1 MKVSL
6 SGDQLLQ
13 ECAGQVRSL
22 QTALVELEQ
31 QALMFRLPGLVE
43 QEWYQL
49 LRQKLI
55 PQLGERAFL
64 VAAVVGGTNIGK
76 SVIFNHLAGC
86 RASATSPLASG
97 TRHPTC
103 LVPENF
109 LSDHRLEQVFPD
121 FQLQRWTDPS
131 LALEETE
138 THQLFWREEKSLP
151 ESLLILDTPDID
163 SDARINW
170 VRADAV
176 RRSAD
181 VLIAVLTQ
189 QKYND
194 AAVREF
200 FRRAGDEGRAVIVI
214 FNQVLLPED
223 EPYWPQWL
231 ETFCRATGL
240 QPEAV
245 YLAPADRRAAED
257 LRLPFFERRHGRC
270 RGGEGDAVSVDPEQP
285 VNPGAHL
292 SRLRFADIRMQTLR
306 GSLRE
311 LLHPQRGVGGWLK
324 ELRVASQELEAA
336 TSRLTAEGLIQI
348 RHWPAPANSVF
359 VAELRKWWQQQQTG
373 WARSINSAY
382 NAVGKTL
389 LWPLQAAGKALRK
402 ESPAPL
408 DDYRERE
415 WLAVLNVVEEVFERL
430 QWMAESGNALIRE
443 RLEQLL
449 AGDVRNRLMTTLRQR
464 HQEVGLEAEL
474 ERVIAE
480 QMAALQLSQPE
491 VFRLYQQLNNV
502 SAAVRPVTSIVLF
515 SLGFGPAG
523 DLVAPLLG
531 HAAASAVVHVVADVA
546 GGTTAA
552 IAGEAAVS
560 SVAGAGSGLL
570 QTWFHR
576 LQTAFSARRAA
587 WLSEQ
592 LHRELLGTL
601 PEELHAAVG
610 LRTSSAWLRVQQ
622 HVQRLESLI

>member
-1 MKVSL
+1 MNVSL
-6 SGDQLLQ
+6 SGEQRLQ

-22 QTALVELEQ
+22 QTALLELEQ

-103 LVPENF
+103 LVPESF
-109 LSDHRLEQVFPD
+109 LSEHQLEQVFPD

-138 THQLFWREEKSLP
+138 THQLFWRVEKSLP

-231 ETFCRATGL
+231 ETFCRETGL

-257 LRLPFFERRHGRC
+257 LRLPFFERRHERC
-270 RGGEGDAVSVDPEQP
+270 RGGVGDTVVDPEQP
-285 VNPGAHL
+285 VSPASHL

-311 LLHPQRGVGGWLK
+311 FLHPQRGVGGWLK
-324 ELRVASQELEAA
+324 ELRV
-336 TSRLTAEGLIQI
+336 
-348 RHWPAPANSVF
+348 
-359 VAELRKWWQQQQTG
+359 
-373 WARSINSAY
+373 
-382 NAVGKTL
+382 
-389 LWPLQAAGKALRK
+389 
-402 ESPAPL
+402 
-408 DDYRERE
+408 
-415 WLAVLNVVEEVFERL
+415 
-430 QWMAESGNALIRE
+430 
-443 RLEQLL
+443 
-449 AGDVRNRLMTTLRQR
+449 
-464 HQEVGLEAEL
+464 
-474 ERVIAE
+474 
-480 QMAALQLSQPE
+480 
-491 VFRLYQQLNNV
+491 V
-502 SAAVRPVTSIVLF
+502 S
-515 SLGFGPAG
+515 
-523 DLVAPLLG
+523 
-531 HAAASAVVHVVADVA
+531 
-546 GGTTAA
+546 
-552 IAGEAAVS
+552 
-560 SVAGAGSGLL
+560 
-570 QTWFHR
+570 
-576 LQTAFSARRAA
+576 
-587 WLSEQ
+587 
-592 LHRELLGTL
+592 
-601 PEELHAAVG
+601 
-610 LRTSSAWLRVQQ
+610 
-622 HVQRLESLI
+622 

>member
-1 MKVSL
+1 MNASL
-6 SGDQLLQ
+6 SGEQLLQ

-22 QTALVELEQ
+22 QTALLELEQ
-31 QALMFRLPGLVE
+31 QALMFRLPALVE

-109 LSDHRLEQVFPD
+109 LSEHRLEQVFPD

-131 LALEETE
+131 LALEEKE
-138 THQLFWREEKSLP
+138 THQLFWRVEKSLP

-223 EPYWPQWL
+223 EPYWPRWL
-231 ETFCRATGL
+231 ETFCRETGL

-245 YLAPADRRAAED
+245 YLAPADRRAAEE
-257 LRLPFFERRHGRC
+257 LRLPFFERRHERC
-270 RGGEGDAVSVDPEQP
+270 RGGVGDTVAVDPEQP
-285 VNPGAHL
+285 VSPASHL

-311 LLHPQRGVGGWLK
+311 FLHPQRGVGGWLK

-336 TSRLTAEGLIQI
+336 TSRLTTEGLIQI

-359 VAELRKWWQQQQTG
+359 VSELRKWWQQQQTG

-382 NAVGKTL
+382 SAVGKTL

-402 ESPAPL
+402 EAPAPL
-408 DDYRERE
+408 EDYRERE

-443 RLEQLL
+443 RLAQLL
-449 AGDVRNRLMTTLRQR
+449 AGDVRSRLMTTLRVR
-464 HQEVGLEAEL
+464 HQEVGLEVEL

-480 QMAALQLSQPE
+480 QMAALQLSQPD

-531 HAAASAVVHVVADVA
+531 QAAASAVVHVVADVA

-576 LQTAFSARRAA
+576 LQTAYSARRAA

-601 PEELHAAVG
+601 PEELQAAVG
-610 LRTSSAWLRVQQ
+610 LRTCSAWRRVQQ